1 MTVTPKKKKPVYAG
15 LSITHRAIELAVFSP
30 KNMAIEQS
38 VSVPVPEGLFDNE
51 RDVVRD
57 PGMLKELIAQ
67 ALREI
72 KPKPVILHLSVPG
85 TLLRMVE
92 MPKMDP
98 AGLYVSL
105 SSEAER
111 YRTFDNTEA
120 SVDFVMVNNPGLPP
134 NMLQLVLG
142 AVRSDALGLYFKILK
157 ELKVKAASLSLEP
170 LNTLRGMA
178 ATGVLD
184 GLVQQIGTDSRWGMI
199 FVESCRVRFS
209 LWQCDRLLEFR
220 ELAMDTSEFATAA
233 EGSLIVEDMLEEMR
247 RTTKNEQPVLWLTH
261 NMPNAM
267 ERTLSNVLGCPVR
280 SAPVG
285 DGVTLPEPL
294 QLSSIGCV
302 MSSVVQ
308 FPFELDILE
317 GAKSVGMPTHAA
329 DTGGESEGDSSVP
342 GWLIPAGVF
351 SFLAGGIA
359 TGIIYAL
366 AAMAANDVPDRQAK
380 VDTAKVE
387 VSGLQSRQKELKKKA
402 ELDKS
407 LMDMVL
413 NAKIRNQVY
422 VALTD
427 DLKEKTPQK
436 VWIQAIKV
444 SDQLEMSGKAI
455 SHQSV
460 INFAKSFDNT
470 SYTKAV
476 LIDAIKEGKL
486 DGKIIYDF
494 KISGGVNLDKK
505 LLDRTAGLPSASP
518 SSLPAGEKPP
528 QSGA

>member
-1 MTVTPKKKKPVYAG
+1 MTVTPKKRKPVHAG

-30 KNMAIEQS
+30 KNLIIEQS

-57 PGMLKELIAQ
+57 PAMLKDLIAQ
-67 ALREI
+67 ALRAVKL
-72 KPKPVILHLSVPG
+72 KPAMVHLSLPG

-92 MPKMDP
+92 MPKMEP

-120 SVDFVMVNNPGLPP
+120 SVDFVMINNPGLPP

-157 ELKVKAASLSLEP
+157 DLKVKAASISLEP
-170 LNTLRGMA
+170 LNILRGMA
-178 ATGVLD
+178 GTGVLD
-184 GLVQQIGTDSRWGMI
+184 GLVQQIGIDSRWGMI
-199 FVESCRVRFS
+199 FVEPSRVRFS

-220 ELAMDTSEFATAA
+220 ELAMDTSEFAQAA
-233 EGSLIVEDMLEEMR
+233 ENSLIVEDMLEEMR

-267 ERTLSNVLGCPVR
+267 ERTLSGVLGCPVR

-285 DGVTLPEPL
+285 DAIGLPEPL
-294 QLSSIGCV
+294 QLSSIGCA
-302 MSSVVQ
+302 MGSVVQ
-308 FPFELDILE
+308 FPFDLDILE
-317 GAKSVGMPTHAA
+317 GAKSVGVPTPAAA
-329 DTGGESEGDSSVP
+329 DVGMESESDSSIP
-342 GWLIPAGVF
+342 GWLIPVGIG
-351 SFLAGGIA
+351 SFLVGGAIS
-359 TGIIYAL
+359 GIVYAL
-366 AAMAANDVPDRQAK
+366 ATMAAADVPDRQTK

-387 VSGLQSRQKELKKKA
+387 LAGLESRHKELKKKV
-402 ELDKS
+402 ELDQT
-407 LMDMVL
+407 LLNTVMD
-413 NAKIRNQVY
+413 AKIRNKVY

-427 DLKEKTPQK
+427 DLKNKTPQR
-436 VWIQAIKV
+436 VWIQMLKIGE
-444 SDQLEMSGKAI
+444 QLEMSGKAI

-460 INFAKSFDNT
+460 INFAKSFDSAT
-470 SYTKAV
+470 YTKAV
-476 LIDAIKEGKL
+476 LIDSIKEGKL
-486 DGKIIYDF
+486 GGTIIYDF

-505 LLDRTAGLPSASP
+505 LLDSSP
-518 SSLPAGEKPP
+518 DTKQAAPAEQKPP
-528 QSGA
+528 QTGA